1 MREGLEFGKVEEE
14 SVEMDMDTDMD
25 EIGRE
30 MKKKKKKQKRR
41 RRERGLVKETN
52 TVVKGECYPAAQRG
66 FFQLFVLMNLRYHI
80 FIANFVNF
88 LLVYNKSINVLGQV
102 V

>member
-66 FFQLFVLMNLRYHI
+66 FFQLFVLMNLRYHLHVHGTGN
-80 FIANFVNF
+80 ASH
-88 LLVYNKSINVLGQV
+88 LDLGIWSQILY
-102 V
+102 